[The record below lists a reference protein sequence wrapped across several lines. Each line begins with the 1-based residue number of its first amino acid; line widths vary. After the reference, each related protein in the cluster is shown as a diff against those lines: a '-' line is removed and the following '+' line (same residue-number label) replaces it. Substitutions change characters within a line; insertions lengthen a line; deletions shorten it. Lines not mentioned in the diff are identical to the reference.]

1 MSNTRR
7 LTIPQARDILVAPRQ
22 MWLATLGAAAIA
34 REKWADKEAGSM
46 FRALVSEGAAVESK
60 AIRRIGERVDTSVGH
75 AGRLVI
81 ETRRTVTTTLAS
93 FANAASAF
101 ARAKLPAIRASLNT
115 PEPREQAAKSVK
127 RAPKAAKGNATSRRR
142 AAS

>member
-22 MWLATLGAAAIA
+22 MWLATLGAAAVA
-34 REKWADKEAGSM
+34 REWADKEAGSM
-46 FRALVSEGAAVESK
+46 FRALVNEGAAVESK

-101 ARAKLPAIRASLNT
+101 ARAKLPAMRASVNA
-115 PEPREQAAKSVK
+115 PAPRKRAAKSVK